1 MTIKKVFL
9 AALVLAGT
17 FPMFDG
23 VLFAQEIPAQSITDL
38 EIQLLRKDLRSQKK
52 QLVAANMQLTD
63 TEAQK
68 FWPVYD
74 QYTAET
80 IKLNDYRWG
89 LIKEYAENYAGMTDD
104 QAQSLLTRWT
114 GADESVV
121 ALRLKYIPLFQKV
134 LPAKKVARFFQL
146 DRRIGMM
153 MELQIASGV
162 PLLKP

>member
-1 MTIKKVFL
+1 MKKALL
-9 AALVLAGT
+9 AALILAGA
-17 FPMFDG
+17 FLLVDG
-23 VLFAQEIPAQSITDL
+23 VLFAQGSAGPSITDL

-74 QYTAET
+74 QYAAET
-80 IKLNDYRWG
+80 TKLNDYRWG
-89 LIKEYAENYAGMTDD
+89 LVKEYAENYAGMTDD

-121 ALRLKYIPLFQKV
+121 ALRLKYIPIFDKV

-153 MELQIASGV
+153 MEL
-162 PLLKP
+162 